1 MVVQLRYLWRQQLRL
16 WLWLQYKLLMDEE
29 RATKP
34 LVRTVDHLKTT
45 TTSMRGFADSVDHLL
60 NALEEFFPFIEKV
73 ASSTERLRN
82 RMMAPRN
89 LYRRPPG
96 RR

>member
-1 MVVQLRYLWRQQLRL
+1 MT
-16 WLWLQYKLLMDEE
+16 EE

-34 LVRTVDHLKTT
+34 LVRTVDHLKNT

-60 NALEEFFPFIEKV
+60 NALEEFFPFIEKI
-73 ASSTERLRN
+73 ASTTERLRSHVS
-82 RMMAPRN
+82 APRN

-96 RR
+96 PPGRR